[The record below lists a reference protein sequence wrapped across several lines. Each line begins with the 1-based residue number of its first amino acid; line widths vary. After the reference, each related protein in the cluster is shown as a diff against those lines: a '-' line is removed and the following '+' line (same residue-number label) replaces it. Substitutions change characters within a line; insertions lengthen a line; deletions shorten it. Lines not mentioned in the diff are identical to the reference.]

1 MYQHNL
7 KRKKFINRFSVG
19 QLISFY
25 YFTAVVVIT
34 FLLFLP
40 ISQKSDVTLQ
50 FTEVLFTAV
59 SAVSVTGLSVVPV
72 VDSFSTFGIIVLIV
86 AFHIGGLGVM
96 AIGTIIWLILGRKI
110 GFKERRLIMTD
121 QNIQSISGIVRLVK
135 NMIVVIFLIEF
146 VGFLIL
152 GTYYLFYYDSPIV
165 AYFHGLFSSISATTN
180 SGFDITGTSLHL
192 FQDDYFVQSV
202 HICLIISGAIGFP
215 VLMEIKEYFKT
226 KRNQRQLF
234 RFSIFTKLTTL
245 TYFILLIVTFL
256 FLLIFEFKHY
266 FVGHSWHSAIF
277 NSLFQATT
285 VRSAGLSTLD
295 VNQFYEHTQILLSTM
310 MFIGASPSSVGGGIR
325 TTTFALVIIF
335 ILTYAR
341 GRTNVKVFG
350 REIEDSDLYKAVVV
364 TFLAIIMFILS
375 VMIITAI
382 EPFSLMSIIFEVSS
396 AFGTCGLSMGITSDL
411 SIVSQIIL
419 MILMFIG
426 RIGLLTFLLSF
437 NKEKRKSNIR
447 YPKEKINIG

>member
-7 KRKKFINRFSVG
+7 KRKKFMNRFSVG

-226 KRNQRQLF
+226 KRNLRQLF

-325 TTTFALVIIF
+325 TTTFALVYNF
-335 ILTYAR
+335 YFDILAR

-437 NKEKRKSNIR
+437 NKERERVILDTQKRK
-447 YPKEKINIG
+447 